1 MNENTMKKREKE
13 RKATIIVR
21 IKVFFKMAI
30 FGHFFV
36 FRRFKIK
43 QEILD
48 IIHLC
53 YGFRK

>member
-1 MNENTMKKREKE
+1 MKKREKE